1 MSSVPLFLPL
11 FVALCFCARTFPHT
25 TTVETPRTG
34 VQSYH
39 TVQSF
44 SLPSTSTWAALNDTF
59 GGRLQELRPWAA
71 VCYVDDPLYDSVKC
85 QSVLSN
91 YTNDN
96 AREDI
101 PSALLWANWESCGFD
116 KGCALNYSNPQ
127 PVSGETCHQGTTPTY
142 SIAISGAE
150 DASIVVKWATAHNVK
165 LTIKNTGHDYQGRS
179 SGPSSL
185 QVLTHHLKS
194 IAYVTDFVPQG
205 SSAAPVPALKISA
218 GAQLEE
224 IYAVLE
230 VNNISAVLGGC
241 LTVGA
246 GGFIQG
252 GGHGILSPVY
262 GLAAD
267 NLLEAEIVTANGVFR
282 TINSV
287 QDPDLFWAVRGGGAG
302 SWGIII
308 SITLAAL
315 PPTAIGGSS
324 LIIEPNA
331 TQNLQTLG
339 VGFLALVGK
348 YQNQI
353 INSGITTTMG
363 FLGGGYILSFL
374 WPAEHASISVLYPL
388 FDELRALSS
397 NYTILSNITQESLYP
412 SLATAILE
420 GVGPQDDSL
429 ALYGGSTE
437 IASRFVP
444 QSMFESPE
452 SVQSVAEAIWE
463 GLQIATA
470 PLADYPDGVF
480 NPQVSG
486 FIMGE
491 MPIAMRDRVNET
503 AANPGFFDAAWEV
516 VYLGS
521 WTVGTSQSTRRLLTQ
536 AVYNAIGPLKALGLT
551 STYQNEGS
559 AWEMN
564 WQEAFFGYKY
574 DRLLQIKEKYDPTNF
589 FTTYKGVG
597 SDPNSAAFACYRSPL
612 DSESRVD

>member
-11 FVALCFCARTFPHT
+11 FVVLCFCARTFPHT
-25 TTVETPRTG
+25 TTVETPRAG
-34 VQSYH
+34 IQSYH
-39 TVQSF
+39 SVQGY
-44 SLPSTSTWAALNDTF
+44 SLPSTSAWAALNDTF

-96 AREDI
+96 VREDI

-224 IYAVLE
+224 SKQQVSNHTCLYALLIHYLVYAVLE

-246 GGFIQG
+246 GEWLHLVVLLIMLCSILNRQADLSREG
-252 GGHGILSPVY
+252 GM
-262 GLAAD
+262 
-267 NLLEAEIVTANGVFR
+267 IVTADGVFR

-363 FLGGGYILSFL
+363 FLGGGYIAAYGVSFL

-536 AVYNAIGPLKALGLT
+536 AVYNATGPLKALGLT

-574 DRLLQIKEKYDPTNF
+574 DRSLQIKEKYDPTNW
-589 FTTYKGVG
+589 G
-597 SDPNSAAFACYRSPL
+597 
-612 DSESRVD
+612 RV